1 VAVEK
6 EDAPDVQAPEAQQQ
20 RQQSVA
26 VVEAQDMIAHIAE
39 LLVGPP
45 GVAAAEAVAVEE
57 KEEEL
62 GAAEEHEVP
71 PPSPPPSALSTA
83 VAEAALD
90 VGACR
95 CPRSLLR

>member
-1 VAVEK
+1 MAVEK
-6 EDAPDVQAPEAQQQ
+6 DDAPDVQAPEAQQQ
-20 RQQSVA
+20 RQQSVT
-26 VVEAQDMIAHIAE
+26 VVEAQDMIAHITE

-57 KEEEL
+57 KEVEL